1 MNSLQ
6 VILNGAKLTPLAS
19 GSVWW
24 PDQELL
30 CVSDLH
36 LGKSDR
42 IARRNG
48 SLLPPYEVRDTLQR
62 LEADILA
69 TRARTVICLGDSFD
83 DTAAARSL
91 PDATRLWMAR
101 LQAGRDWIW
110 IEGNHDPGPVE
121 LGGRHLKEMA
131 VGPLTFRHIAVPGAT
146 GEMSGHYHPKAQVS
160 VKGRA
165 ISRPCF
171 LVSEARMI
179 LPAFGTY
186 TGGLRWSARELQRL
200 MAPKAQAILLGR
212 TLYPLP
218 MPIEPSLLATGSPA
232 SSITG

>member
-6 VILNGAKLTPLAS
+6 VILHGAKLAPLPS

-24 PDQELL
+24 PDQRLL

-69 TRARTVICLGDSFD
+69 TQARTVICLGDSFD

-91 PDATRLWMAR
+91 PEETRLWIAR

-121 LGGRHLKEMA
+121 LGGRHLKEMS
-131 VGPLTFRHIAVPGAT
+131 VGPLVFRHIADPGAA
-146 GEMSGHYHPKAQVS
+146 GEVSGHYHPKAQVS

-171 LVSEARMI
+171 LVGEVRMI

-186 TGGLRWSARELQRL
+186 TGGLRWSAPELQRL
-200 MAPKAQAILLGR
+200 MAPKAQAILLGQ
-212 TLYPLP
+212 TLHPLP
-218 MPIEPSLLATGSPA
+218 MPIERS
-232 SSITG
+232 